1 MAKDHLSGKL
11 AVILHAD
18 VAGSTA
24 LVQLNEQLAH
34 ERIQDAFRRF
44 SDTIKNYQGHV
55 LELRGDALLAEFDR
69 PSDAVTATLAFQAD
83 QAYFLSRLKDDLKP
97 SIRVGIAMGE
107 VVIADATVT
116 GAGVVLAQRVE
127 QLSEP
132 GSLCITAALHEALP
146 KRMPFDLENLG
157 EQVLKG
163 FDDPV
168 RVYRVYLS
176 PDASIPSPQ
185 ARNQRQNPSIPW
197 KLITA
202 VGVLLLVVM
211 AGIAYWSKA
220 LKLPEETASPDRIVT
235 PLPDTISI
243 AVLPFVNMSDD
254 PAQEYFVDGMTEDLI
269 TDLAKIESL
278 FVIARNTAFTYK
290 GRSVVIPEVAREL
303 GVKYVLEGSVRRDV
317 DRVRINAQLID
328 GISGAH
334 VWAERYDGSLIDMFT
349 LQDKVTGE
357 IMAQLKITL
366 TPDELERQ
374 ERKDTN
380 NLDAHDAYLRGRQL
394 YRRYTP
400 EDFVEAIPHFERAVE
415 IDPDYGQAWAT
426 LASLYWI
433 SYQKSYAWTL
443 IVNPNRDV
451 FSSWLQTR
459 LKAVEYLGQAM
470 KYPTPLAH
478 QVESQLAWD
487 YRQFDKALSEAEQAI
502 KLDPNDPEGHLAMAW
517 ALVFAGRA
525 TEAIASAESGMQ
537 LDPYSPAPH
546 LYVLGIARLMMRQY
560 VEAEVALNRSFGLDQ
575 ENKNLLL
582 PLSVTY
588 VHLDKLEEAR
598 DAIKQFS
605 DFLIYYSPKIENYID
620 MVAIQTG
627 GGYSVFWQWSRQG
640 WSVLRRTVGSVYRPC
655 STGRYSGIA
664 TNTTK
669 PQALFINILFS

>member
-1 MAKDHLSGKL
+1 MAKDRLSDKL

-18 VAGSTA
+18 VAGSTR
-24 LVQLNEQLAH
+24 LVQQDEHLAH
-34 ERIQDAFRRF
+34 ERIQDSFRRL
-44 SDTIKNYQGHV
+44 SDIIEKYRGRV

-69 PSDAVTATLAFQAD
+69 PSDAVTAALAFQSD
-83 QAYFLSRLKDDLKP
+83 QAYYLSRLKDDLKP
-97 SIRVGIAMGE
+97 GVRIGIAMGE
-107 VVIADATVT
+107 VVIADDTVT

-127 QLSEP
+127 QLSEA

-168 RVYRVYLS
+168 RVYRVDLS
-176 PDASIPSPQ
+176 PGASIPPPQ
-185 ARNQRQNPSIPW
+185 AHIQRQNPSIPW

-202 VGVLLLVVM
+202 VVVLLLVVL

-220 LKLPEETASPDRIVT
+220 LKLPEETASPDRMVT
-235 PLPDTISI
+235 QLPDKTSI
-243 AVLPFVNMSDD
+243 AVLPFINMSDD

-290 GRSVVIPEVAREL
+290 GQSVVIPEVAREL

-328 GISGAH
+328 GTSGAH
-334 VWAERYDGSLIDMFT
+334 VWAERYDGSLADVFT

-357 IMAQLKITL
+357 IITQLQITL
-366 TPDELERQ
+366 TPSEQILQ
-374 ERKDTN
+374 KRKGTDN
-380 NLDAHDAYLRGRQL
+380 SDAHDAYLRGRQF

-400 EDFVEAIPHFERAVE
+400 EDFVEAIPHFKRAVE
-415 IDPDYGQAWAT
+415 IDPNYGQAWAV
-426 LASLYWI
+426 LASIYWI

-459 LKAVEYLGQAM
+459 LKAVEYLEHAM
-470 KYPTPLAH
+470 KHPTPLAH

-487 YRQFDKALSEAEQAI
+487 YRQFEKALSEAA
-502 KLDPNDPEGHLAMAW
+502 KAVALNPNDPEGHLAMAW
-517 ALVFAGRA
+517 ALIFAGRA
-525 TEAIASAESGMQ
+525 AEAIASAESGMQ

-546 LYVLGIARLMMRQY
+546 LYVLGMAHLMQRNYM
-560 VEAEVALNRSFGLDQ
+560 EAEVALNRSFGLDP

-588 VHLDKLEEAR
+588 VHLDKQEEAQ
-598 DAIKQFS
+598 DAIKRFS
-605 DFLIYYSPKIENYID
+605 DFFIY
-620 MVAIQTG
+620 
-627 GGYSVFWQWSRQG
+627 
-640 WSVLRRTVGSVYRPC
+640 
-655 STGRYSGIA
+655 
-664 TNTTK
+664 
-669 PQALFINILFS
+669 